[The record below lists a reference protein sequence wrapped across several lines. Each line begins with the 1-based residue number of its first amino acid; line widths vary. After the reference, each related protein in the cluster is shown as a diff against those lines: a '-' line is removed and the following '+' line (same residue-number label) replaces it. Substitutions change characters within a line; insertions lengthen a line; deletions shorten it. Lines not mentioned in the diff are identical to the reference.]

1 MDSQSFQH
9 YNFSG
14 ANSSGAGDAD
24 LHAGESSA
32 RNGSADHE
40 RRDHNSSDVASSAL
54 FAADAKRHDEL
65 KRALDPMQ
73 RDTIK
78 LDAMRRVMALVAA
91 GQDCSDLFSNV
102 VKNVVTKDS
111 ELKKVIWAYAN

>member
-1 MDSQSFQH
+1 MDLQS
-9 YNFSG
+9 YNYSG
-14 ANSSGAGDAD
+14 ANSTGSAD
-24 LHAGESSA
+24 VDFHVGENFA

-40 RRDHNSSDVASSAL
+40 RRDHSSSDVASSAL

-91 GQDCSDLFSNV
+91 GQDCSDLFSII

-111 ELKKVIWAYAN
+111 ELKKVHKFYCS